1 MVARVQTVAFHGI
14 EIKDIDVQVQITSG
28 LPAFSIVGLPDKA
41 VAESRERVRSALH
54 SLGISLPANR
64 IIINLAPANVV
75 KEGSHFDLPIAL
87 GLLSVLG
94 VIPNDALDEYVV
106 VGELALDAGVSSVNG
121 VLPSAIH
128 AMSKD
133 KGIICPKNCG
143 SEAMWAGD
151 SIDVLAPA
159 NLLELINHFKGTQS
173 LETPDKIE
181 EVEEAFAFDMS
192 DVKGQEIAKRALEIV
207 AAGGHNMLMVG
218 PPGSGKSMLASRLP
232 SILPP
237 LTARESLETSMIH
250 SIAGML
256 EGGKILRT
264 RPYRDPH
271 HSASLPSLIG
281 GGAKAKPGEVSIAH
295 NGVLFL
301 DELPEFSRQSLE
313 TLRQPLE
320 TKKAV
325 ISRANSHITYPADFQ
340 LICAMNPCKCG
351 YFGDKEHECSRAPKC
366 AIEYQNRIS
375 GPLYDR
381 IDVHVEVSAVK
392 IFELAKM
399 ESGEDS
405 ATIRKRVLR
414 ARKIQEERYKAMGLE
429 IRTNSLLSGKA
440 LEEVCNADSDATE
453 LLNHTAEK
461 MGLSARAYY
470 RILKV
475 ARTIADMEAKEVI
488 SKLHIAEALSYRRK
502 KIVH

>member
-440 LEEVCNADSDATE
+440 LEEVCKADSDATE